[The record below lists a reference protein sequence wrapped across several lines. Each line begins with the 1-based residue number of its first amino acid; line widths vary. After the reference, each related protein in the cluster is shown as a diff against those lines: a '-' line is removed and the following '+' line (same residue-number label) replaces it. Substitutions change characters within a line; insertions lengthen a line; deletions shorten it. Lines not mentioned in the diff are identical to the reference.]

1 MKKFIGILSVVFFLC
16 LPAAAQTQQAI
27 RVKCGGPAYT
37 DSQGQV
43 WSADYGFNGGQ
54 VSSTHGAV
62 SGTSDPGLYQAG
74 RWGDSNAP
82 ALTYT
87 FSVANGAYHVNLYFA
102 ELYPQDQHVG
112 ARVFNVK
119 LQGTLIFQNLD
130 IFAAAGA
137 NAALVK
143 GADISVTN
151 GTVQIEFDNIADHA
165 KVVAIEITGNSPAP
179 QMDLNFVYPDGTPVN
194 GTLNY
199 SMSTALVKLGGS
211 TPLSNGSASYALF
224 AAPQIMG
231 LVGQFQVNLSLAD
244 SAGHILWQVAMTM
257 NPSSVNF
264 GSVQSSTL
272 TVVVQKP

>member
-1 MKKFIGILSVVFFLC
+1 VKKLVGILSFVSLLC
-16 LPAAAQTQQAI
+16 LPATAQTQQAI

-37 DSQGQV
+37 DSKGQV
-43 WSADYGFNGGQ
+43 WSADYGYNAGQ
-54 VSSTHGAV
+54 VSTTHGAV

-74 RWGDSNAP
+74 RWSDAR

-87 FSVANGAYHVNLYFA
+87 FPLANGAYHVNLYFA

-119 LQGTLIFQNLD
+119 LQGNLLFQNLD

-137 NAALVK
+137 NTALVK

-165 KVVAIEITGNSPAP
+165 KIVAIEIMQNSPAP
-179 QMDLNFVYPDGTPVN
+179 QMDLNFVYPDGTPVD

-199 SMSTALVKLGGS
+199 SVSTSLLKLGGS
-211 TPLSNGSASYALF
+211 TPLSNGTASYALF

-231 LVGQFQVNLSLAD
+231 LAGQFQLDLSLAD
-244 SAGHILWQVAMTM
+244 TAGHILWQVGMTM
-257 NPSSVNF
+257 NPTSVNF
-264 GSVQSSTL
+264 GSVQSSSL